1 MAAPLLLEDT
11 KRMSSVSSTPG
22 KRYALVAIDDLE
34 GGSSTLFDGTRPLNI
49 ISPGAAGAGEPR
61 IIYVE
66 NPRSQPNIIVQAA
79 PPAPAPV
86 APPVTKKKEPMHP
99 LLKGLIVLTA
109 GPFVVAGA
117 MVVAAGGF
125 VYGTGAVIAG
135 VGDLMTG
142 GPLKKKA
149 RRAWRAR
156 NAEKNARRTT

>member
-1 MAAPLLLEDT
+1 
-11 KRMSSVSSTPG
+11 
-22 KRYALVAIDDLE
+22 
-34 GGSSTLFDGTRPLNI
+34 
-49 ISPGAAGAGEPR
+49 
-61 IIYVE
+61 
-66 NPRSQPNIIVQAA
+66 
-79 PPAPAPV
+79 
-86 APPVTKKKEPMHP
+86 MHP